1 MKDTAINFLKQHL
14 PAIVIFIALSF
25 FYFIPALSGMKL
37 MQHDVI
43 QSLCMQGEINRYLEK
58 GDYILWVNNMFS
70 GMPGFALTYHSMSNL
85 IGKVLEAFYMVFV
98 EPTNYLVMGMAG
110 VYIFCLTLQVN
121 RWLAII
127 AAIAFAFSSFNII
140 SIEAGHTSKVGAMAL
155 AGPLL
160 AGVLVTYRRN
170 LIQGLLLTVFFAALQ
185 VRTFHVQ
192 ITFYIIIAAAIV
204 ALFELYRHVAEKET
218 AAFFKK
224 SGLLLCAGALALACN
239 TSLLWPTYE
248 YSKETMRG
256 GGSELKEKAEQK
268 KGGGLSK
275 DYAFS
280 WSQGITE
287 CFTFIVPGFSGGSSS
302 ESLGEDSHSYETLV
316 RKGVSPA
323 QAKRVTERLP
333 TYWGNQP
340 FTAGPIYLGAT
351 VVFLF
356 LFGFLISGDKLKWAL
371 LAAIILALMLSWGKN
386 FSTLSYFFFDYVP
399 LYNKFR
405 TPSMWVSII
414 MLLVPVTAVLG
425 INELLKSG
433 KDKSFYMKH
442 LKISGAVM
450 LGLCAMLWLGASM
463 FSFSPDASLN
473 NTDKQY
479 FENYDKIEGMPGLGQ
494 EMLDALKDD
503 RKSMMQSD
511 ALRSLVF
518 IALVFGL
525 LFLYVESKIKLEMMA
540 GGIALLV
547 LVDLWQV
554 DKRYLNDESFV
565 SESDYK
571 RNFQPRAVDL
581 QILRDPELHFR
592 VHDITS
598 DPFNNATVS
607 NNLKTIGGYN
617 AAKMQRYQDMIEKH
631 ISKGNMNVLNM
642 LNAKYF
648 IVRGDDGQAAPQ
660 TNPGAQGN
668 AWAVQHVQWVKDA
681 DEEIN
686 ALEDF
691 NPDSTVVIDERY
703 RNELS
708 MLPQTLTGNATVQLT
723 SYHPD
728 KMVYSFESET
738 PQMVVFSE
746 MFYNGN
752 KDWVSFI
759 DGKEANHERVNYI
772 LRGMSVPAGKH
783 EIVFE
788 FKPKSFYTGEKI
800 SLAANMIYIL
810 LLAGYA
816 FQYFRKNSEKK

>member
-1 MKDTAINFLKQHL
+1 MKNTVLNSLKLHL
-14 PAIVIFIALSF
+14 PAIAIFVALSF
-25 FYFIPALSGMKL
+25 FYFVPALSGMKL
-37 MQHDVI
+37 MQHDVM
-43 QSLCMQGEINRYLEK
+43 QSLSMQGEINRYLEK
-58 GDYILWVNNMFS
+58 GEYILWTNNMFS
-70 GMPGFALTYHSMSNL
+70 GMPKFALTYHSMSNL
-85 IGKVLEAFYMVFV
+85 VGKVIEIFYKIFV
-98 EPTNYLVMGMAG
+98 EPTNYLVMGMLG

-160 AGVLVTYRRN
+160 AGILVAYRGN
-170 LIQGLLLTVFFAALQ
+170 LMKGFLLTAFFAALQ

-192 ITFYIIIAAAIV
+192 ITYYVIIAAAIL
-204 ALFELYRHVAEKET
+204 ALFELYRHITEKEI

-224 SGLLLCAGALALACN
+224 TGLLICAGALALACN

-268 KGGGLSK
+268 KGGGLNK

-302 ESLGEDSHSYETLV
+302 ESLGEDSHSYKTLV
-316 RKGVSPA
+316 KKGVAPG
-323 QAKRVTERLP
+323 QAKRVTDRLP

-356 LFGFLISGDKLKWAL
+356 LFGFLIAGNKLKWAL
-371 LAAIILALMLSWGKN
+371 LAAILLALLLSWGKN
-386 FSTLSYFFFDYVP
+386 LSALSYFFFDYVP

-425 INELLKSG
+425 INELLKSE
-433 KDKSFYMKH
+433 KDKAFYMKN

-450 LGLCAMLWLGASM
+450 LGLCASLWLGASM
-463 FSFSPDASLN
+463 FSFSPDASTN

-511 ALRSLVF
+511 ALRSIVF

-525 LFLYVESKIKLEMMA
+525 LYLFVESKIKLELMA
-540 GGIALLV
+540 AGVALLV

-565 SESDYK
+565 SETEYN
-571 RNFQPRAVDL
+571 RFFQPRSVDL
-581 QILRDPELHFR
+581 QIMRDPDLHFR

-598 DPFNNATVS
+598 DPFNNAAVS

-617 AAKMQRYQDMIEKH
+617 AAKMQRYQDMIERH

-648 IVRGDDGQAAPQ
+648 IMKGDEGQPMAQP
-660 TNPGAQGN
+660 NPGACGN
-668 AWAVQHVQWVKDA
+668 AWAVQHIQWVKDA
-681 DEEIN
+681 DEEID
-686 ALEDF
+686 ALENF
-691 NPDSTVVIDERY
+691 NPDSTVVIDERFKA
-703 RNELS
+703 ELTTV
-708 MLPQTLTGNATVQLT
+708 PQNLTGNATVELS
-723 SYHPD
+723 SYYPD
-728 KMVYSFESET
+728 KMVYSFQSEN
-738 PQMVVFSE
+738 PQYVVFSE
-746 MFYNGN
+746 IFYHGN
-752 KDWVSFI
+752 KDWISYI
-759 DGKEANHERVNYI
+759 DGKEATHQRVNYL
-772 LRGMSVPAGKH
+772 LRGLNVPAGKH

-788 FKPKSFYTGEKI
+788 FKPKSFYTGENI
-800 SLAANMIYIL
+800 TLAANLIFIL
-810 LLAGYA
+810 LFAGYI
-816 FQYFRKNSEKK
+816 FQAFRKKSA